1 MDTILALFAC
11 EPRSLRCDRVNAVF
25 GIRKLRQMN
34 KPMQLLDILFE
45 TNDSLCC
52 KRHDRVFGL
61 FGLVLNGLDFL
72 SEPNYE
78 ADLGDLSISMT
89 RSYIERRS
97 IDIILLAHYRGER
110 STLPSWSPD
119 WFRFDEYTPDRH
131 IHDQLVQRRNQ
142 DLSSACPKGWYTT
155 GNACATFSVSNCTL
169 KISAR
174 YLGTICSL
182 GRSVR
187 P

>member
-1 MDTILALFAC
+1 MRAPFVAM
-11 EPRSLRCDRVNAVF
+11 RSSQRCLRYPEVEADEQSYAAPGHTVR
-25 GIRKLRQMN
+25 N
-34 KPMQLLDILFE
+34 KR
-45 TNDSLCC
+45 SLCC

-119 WFRFDEYTPDRH
+119 WFRFDEYTLDRH

-142 DLSSACPKGWYTT
+142 DFSSACPKGWYTT